1 MDDNKIN
8 LYLRA
13 IGDAPVLNRNKFKL
27 SSSKSILDID
37 RYCISSTVTYR
48 FTAYGVTVI
57 IPYGVLSYPCEF
69 VDRYLRKS
77 LSLAQ
82 DKVLYLYC
90 GQGFTPPL
98 DQTVGDLFDCF
109 HTNNELVLSYG
120 IILFTYIHVYDMLP
134 YTVILCRYLI
144 YIYNSYSIIYLLH
157 VPFTDS

>member
-1 MDDNKIN
+1 MDDNKVN

-37 RYCISSTVTYR
+37 RYCISNTVTFR
-48 FTAYGVTVI
+48 FKA
-57 IPYGVLSYPCEF
+57 YGVLSYPCEF

-120 IILFTYIHVYDMLP
+120 II
-134 YTVILCRYLI
+134 RYPI
-144 YIYNSYSIIYLLH
+144 Q
-157 VPFTDS
+157 